1 MSQPMAVQR
10 RGKLPLRQRPAALV
24 AVGAARVLAHLPP
37 RRIRAVLTLLRR
49 RAAPATHQQVTEALD
64 AVLAVSVLYG
74 GRYCLQRSLATT
86 LLCRIRGIWPTW
98 CTGVRTSPFI
108 AHAWVEA
115 DGQPVGEPQGSG
127 YYHPLIVITPDA
139 AAAASPRARPE
150 TRPRRRRRL
159 PRRHPD
165 R

>member
-1 MSQPMAVQR
+1 MSQPMVVQR
-10 RGKLPLRQRPAALV
+10 GSRLPLRQRPAALV
-24 AVGAARVLAHLPP
+24 AVGAARVLAHFPP

-98 CTGVRTSPFI
+98 CTGVRTAPFI

-115 DGQPVGEPQGSG
+115 GGQPVGEPHGAG
-127 YYHPLIVITPDA
+127 YYRPLIVVP
-139 AAAASPRARPE
+139 SE
-150 TRPRRRRRL
+150 TPRRAL
-159 PRRHPD
+159 KNSAG
-165 R
+165 

>member
-1 MSQPMAVQR
+1 MSQPMVVQR
-10 RGKLPLRQRPAALV
+10 GGRLPLWQRPAALV

-37 RRIRAVLTLLRR
+37 RRLRALLTLLRR
-49 RAAPATHQQVTEALD
+49 RAAPATHQQAAEALD

-86 LLCRIRGIWPTW
+86 LLCRIRGSWPTW
-98 CTGVRTSPFI
+98 CTGVRTAPFI

-115 DGQPVGEPQGSG
+115 GGRPVGEPHSAG
-127 YYHPLIVITPDA
+127 YYRPLIVIPPDA
-139 AAAASPRARPE
+139 PSRRARPLP
-150 TRPRRRRRL
+150 RPRRRQRL
-159 PRRHPD
+159 LRRHPD